1 MTQARNPKFSVN
13 PEYERI
19 LLRLLTI
26 DPDPMHYE
34 LLGELARTQYFTD
47 MTNQGALNTLRRSM
61 HFKCAKPG
69 FYCLAGRW

>member
-1 MTQARNPKFSVN
+1 MPERNPKYSVN

-26 DPDPMHYE
+26 DPDPMHFE
-34 LLGELARTQYFTD
+34 LLAELARTQYFTD
-47 MTNQGALNTLRRSM
+47 MSNQGALSTLRKSM
-61 HFKCAKPG
+61 HFQCVKPG

>member
-34 LLGELARTQYFTD
+34 LLGELART
-47 MTNQGALNTLRRSM
+47 
-61 HFKCAKPG
+61 
-69 FYCLAGRW
+69 